1 MLKVECPEI
10 VTRRSFSK
18 FTVKH
23 LAEYLGLLSMKPAS
37 TLKKDFDT
45 GVFL

>member
-1 MLKVECPEI
+1 MLKVQSSGI
-10 VTRRSFSK
+10 LTQRSFSK